1 MNLSGIRKEGTITII
16 LLYLPDYI
24 NILNQKKM
32 NTHIKLKSF
41 LATFF
46 LLLSFGINAQT
57 MLSEKEGN
65 TKEDYKWRKNYIN
78 LGYVNTTMKQDGSLD
93 LNSNFGATFSIGR
106 TFFLHKRPIGGVLR
120 FGIDATWFDINY
132 TNYKI
137 KNITNEDTKN
147 NEYQQGEISM
157 NVGPSITI
165 KTVGKLT
172 VHGYF
177 RYAPSFSGLYNNDT
191 FYGNYATFYVGGASI
206 SYCAIGLGVESR
218 FGDCKYKEI
227 GSSNEEVAINNKT
240 KYNGWRAYLTFR
252 F

>member
-1 MNLSGIRKEGTITII
+1 
-16 LLYLPDYI
+16 
-24 NILNQKKM
+24 M

-78 LGYVNTTMKQDGSLD
+78 LGYVNTTMEQDGSLD

-106 TFFLHKRPIGGVLR
+106 TFFLHKRPIGGVFR

-172 VHGYF
+172 IHGYF

-191 FYGNYATFYVGGASI
+191 FYGNYATFFVGGASI
-206 SYCAIGLGVESR
+206 SYCAIGLGIESR

-227 GSSNEEVAINNKT
+227 GSSKEEVATNNKT